1 MFKKRKNIWLTAVF
15 LHVKKLFT
23 RILNVSL
30 RNKNGKKKEKK
41 SSLVMP
47 GFQVR
52 PLYDKKNIAQRQT
65 WQGKPQYMAK
75 CIIWLFLFYIVWN
88 EKKYLRHKRK
98 CRSLSWS
105 STFVTCQMSLDSDL
119 REKQNHELIS
129 HDNLLCLPP
138 FIITA
143 QVLFPKTMLTKC
155 VIHHWHYREPIQVL
169 IIDVNW

>member
-1 MFKKRKNIWLTAVF
+1 MF

-75 CIIWLFLFYIVWN
+75 CII
-88 EKKYLRHKRK
+88 
-98 CRSLSWS
+98 
-105 STFVTCQMSLDSDL
+105 
-119 REKQNHELIS
+119 
-129 HDNLLCLPP
+129 
-138 FIITA
+138 
-143 QVLFPKTMLTKC
+143 
-155 VIHHWHYREPIQVL
+155 
-169 IIDVNW
+169 